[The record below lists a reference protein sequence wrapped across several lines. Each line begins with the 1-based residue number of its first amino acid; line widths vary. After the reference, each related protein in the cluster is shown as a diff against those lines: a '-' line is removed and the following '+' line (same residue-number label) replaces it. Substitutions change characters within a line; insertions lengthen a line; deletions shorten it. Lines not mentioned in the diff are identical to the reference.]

1 MVTKP
6 RQPVAVALGF
16 SRPDADEVDDL
27 SIIYPS
33 SDGEPM
39 AESEQQYIPM
49 TETVAEMRHWFRDR
63 PDVYV
68 IGDMLVYYRMNR
80 TDIRVA
86 PDIFV
91 VFGVTSRHPRD
102 SWLVWREG
110 KAPDFV
116 MEIASPGTWRR
127 DVYDKRILYALLGVR
142 EYWRFDPTGLC
153 FTPVLV
159 GEALD
164 PVTGQYGPLPVI
176 MDASGVLRGHSPLL
190 GLEFRVE
197 EGLRLRV
204 YDPATGER
212 LRTLTESEDLL
223 QSETEARQVAETAR
237 QAAEAAVTEAEA
249 IASEAET
256 ARQAAEAAVTEAE
269 AIASEA
275 ETARQ
280 AAEAAVTE
288 AEAARQAAEARAQAL
303 QEEIRRLREPQA

>member
-223 QSETEARQVAETAR
+223 QSETAARQAAETAR
-237 QAAEAAVTEAEA
+237 QAAEAAVSEAEAIASEAETARQAAEAAATEAEA

-256 ARQAAEAAVTEAE
+256 ARQAAEAA
-269 AIASEA
+269 
-275 ETARQ
+275 
-280 AAEAAVTE
+280 AAE
-288 AEAARQAAEARAQAL
+288 AEAARLVAETRAQAL
-303 QEEIRRLREPQA
+303 QEEIRRLREQQA

>member
-33 SDGEPM
+33 SDDEPM

-223 QSETEARQVAETAR
+223 QSETEARQAAETAR

-269 AIASEA
+269 TIANEA
-275 ETARQ
+275 ET
-280 AAEAAVTE
+280 
-288 AEAARQAAEARAQAL
+288 ARQAAEARAQAL
-303 QEEIRRLREPQA
+303 QEEIRRLREQQA

>member
-63 PDVYV
+63 LDVYV

-164 PVTGQYGPLPVI
+164 PITGQYGPLPVI

-223 QSETEARQVAETAR
+223 QSETEARQ
-237 QAAEAAVTEAEA
+237 AAEAAVTEAEA

-280 AAEAAVTE
+280 AAEAAASE
-288 AEAARQAAEARAQAL
+288 AETARQAAEARAQAL

>member
-16 SRPDADEVDDL
+16 RWPDADEVDDL

-33 SDGEPM
+33 SDDEPM

-223 QSETEARQVAETAR
+223 QSETEARQ
-237 QAAEAAVTEAEA
+237 AAEAAVTEAEA

-269 AIASEA
+269 TIASEA

-280 AAEAAVTE
+280 AAEAAASE
-288 AEAARQAAEARAQAL
+288 AETARQVAEARAQAL
-303 QEEIRRLREPQA
+303 QEEIRRLREQQA

>member
-223 QSETEARQVAETAR
+223 QSETEARQ
-237 QAAEAAVTEAEA
+237 AAEAAVTEAEA

-280 AAEAAVTE
+280 AAEAAATE
-288 AEAARQAAEARAQAL
+288 AETARQAAEARAQAL
-303 QEEIRRLREPQA
+303 QEEIRRLREQQA

>member
-68 IGDMLVYYRMNR
+68 IGDMLVYYRMNQ

-223 QSETEARQVAETAR
+223 QSETEARQAAETAR

-249 IASEAET
+249 IASKAET
-256 ARQAAEAAVTEAE
+256 ARQAAETAATEAE

-280 AAEAAVTE
+280 AAEAAATE

>member
-223 QSETEARQVAETAR
+223 QSETEARQAAEAAVTEAEAIATEAETAR
-237 QAAEAAVTEAEA
+237 QAAETAATEAEA

-256 ARQAAEAAVTEAE
+256 ARQAAEAAA
-269 AIASEA
+269 
-275 ETARQ
+275 
-280 AAEAAVTE
+280 TE
-288 AEAARQAAEARAQAL
+288 AEAARLVAEARAQAL
-303 QEEIRRLREPQA
+303 QEEIRRLREQQA

>member
-164 PVTGQYGPLPVI
+164 PITGQYGPLPVI

-223 QSETEARQVAETAR
+223 QSETEARQ
-237 QAAEAAVTEAEA
+237 AAEAAVTEAEA
-249 IASEAET
+249 IATEAET

-280 AAEAAVTE
+280 AAETAATE

-303 QEEIRRLREPQA
+303 QEEIRRLREQQA

>member
-223 QSETEARQVAETAR
+223 QSETEARQ
-237 QAAEAAVTEAEA
+237 AAEAAVTEAEA

-280 AAEAAVTE
+280 AAEAAASE

>member
-16 SRPDADEVDDL
+16 SRPDADEVDDF

-33 SDGEPM
+33 SDDEPM

-164 PVTGQYGPLPVI
+164 PITGQYGPLPVI
-176 MDASGVLRGHSPLL
+176 MDASGVLWGHSPLL

-223 QSETEARQVAETAR
+223 QSETAAR

-280 AAEAAVTE
+280 AAEA
-288 AEAARQAAEARAQAL
+288 RAQAL
-303 QEEIRRLREPQA
+303 QEEIRRLREQQA

>member
-63 PDVYV
+63 LDVYV

-164 PVTGQYGPLPVI
+164 PITGQYGPLPVI

-223 QSETEARQVAETAR
+223 QSETEARQAAET
-237 QAAEAAVTEAEA
+237 AVTEAEA

-256 ARQAAEAAVTEAE
+256 ARQAAEAAATEAE

-280 AAEAAVTE
+280 AAEAAATE

-303 QEEIRRLREPQA
+303 QEEIRRLREQQA

>member
-6 RQPVAVALGF
+6 RQPVALGF

-33 SDGEPM
+33 SDDEPM

-223 QSETEARQVAETAR
+223 QSETEARQ
-237 QAAEAAVTEAEA
+237 AAEAAATEAEA
-249 IASEAET
+249 IANEAET

-280 AAEAAVTE
+280 AAEAAATE
-288 AEAARQAAEARAQAL
+288 AESARQAAEAREQAL

>member
-164 PVTGQYGPLPVI
+164 PITGQYGPLPVI

-249 IASEAET
+249 IASKAET

-280 AAEAAVTE
+280 AAETAATE

-303 QEEIRRLREPQA
+303 QEEIRRLREQQA

>member
-6 RQPVAVALGF
+6 RQPVALGF

-33 SDGEPM
+33 SDDEPM

-164 PVTGQYGPLPVI
+164 PITGQYGPLPVI

-223 QSETEARQVAETAR
+223 QSETEARQ
-237 QAAEAAVTEAEA
+237 AAEAAVTEAEA

-269 AIASEA
+269 AIANEA

-280 AAEAAVTE
+280 AAEAAASE
-288 AEAARQAAEARAQAL
+288 AEAARQAAEAREQAL
-303 QEEIRRLREPQA
+303 QEEIRRLREQQA

>member
-33 SDGEPM
+33 SDDEPM

-223 QSETEARQVAETAR
+223 QSETEARQ
-237 QAAEAAVTEAEA
+237 AAEAAVSEAEA

-256 ARQAAEAAVTEAE
+256 ARQAAEAATTEAE
-269 AIASEA
+269 AIATEA

-280 AAEAAVTE
+280 AAEAAASE

>member
-33 SDGEPM
+33 SDDEPM

-159 GEALD
+159 GEVLD

-223 QSETEARQVAETAR
+223 QSETAAR

-249 IASEAET
+249 IATEAET

-288 AEAARQAAEARAQAL
+288 AETARQATEARAQAL
-303 QEEIRRLREPQA
+303 QEEIRRLREQQA

>member
-164 PVTGQYGPLPVI
+164 PVTGQYGPLSVI

-256 ARQAAEAAVTEAE
+256 ARQAAEAATTEAE
-269 AIASEA
+269 TIASEA

-280 AAEAAVTE
+280 AAEAAATE